1 VQDEIEILGD
11 ISSRFESAGIAFM
24 LTGSMAMNYY
34 TKDSHSEFQLRDVR
48 NLLAGDCDTAYLENW
63 TRQLDL
69 TNLLEECQHE

>member
-1 VQDEIEILGD
+1 
-11 ISSRFESAGIAFM
+11 
-24 LTGSMAMNYY
+24 MAMNYY